1 MLAQEKKVY
10 PKKKVEMM
18 ERLQKLLSS
27 YNYVAVIN
35 LHKVRSNQIGQ
46 LRKKLADKAV
56 FMGIKNRVTI
66 KAIEGKD
73 VSKLVEYIKGQSLLL
88 FFNMDPFEL
97 NMMLEKNKVM
107 LAAKAGD
114 IATQDIVVPAGNT
127 GLQAGPILSDFRELK
142 IATRI
147 ETGSVF
153 INKDTVVAKKGEAIS
168 GKLASLLS
176 KLSIKPIE
184 SGIII
189 SAAYFNGMVIRG
201 EDLRVDLEAI
211 RASIARAHSEAFT
224 LAYEIQYPDKEVLP
238 SIIADHYI
246 KARKLS
252 VESGFV
258 TEENVK
264 EILIDREAK
273 ASRIRQAAQ

>member
-1 MLAQEKKVY
+1 MQVQKKKVY
-10 PKKKVEMM
+10 PQKKAVMM
-18 ERLQKLLSS
+18 ERLQKLLSEYS
-27 YNYVAVIN
+27 YVAVIN

-46 LRKKLADKAV
+46 LRKKLTDRAV
-56 FMGIKNRVTI
+56 FMGIKNRVAI
-66 KAIEGKD
+66 KAMQGKD
-73 VSKLVEYIKGQSLLL
+73 VLKLADYMKGQSLLL
-88 FFNMDPFEL
+88 FFNTDPFEL

-153 INKDTVVAKKGEAIS
+153 INKDTVVAHKGEVIS

-176 KLSIKPIE
+176 KLGIKPIE

-189 SAAYFNGMVIRG
+189 SAVYYNGMVLKG
-201 EDLRVDLEAI
+201 EDLRIDLEEVKNNVI
-211 RASIARAHSEAFT
+211 RVHSEAFT
-224 LAYEIQYPDKEVLP
+224 LAYEIEYPDVEVIP
-238 SIIADHYI
+238 AMIADRYL

-252 VESGFV
+252 VDSGYI
-258 TEENVK
+258 TEENVN
-264 EILIDREAK
+264 EILADRETK
-273 ASRIRQAAQ
+273 ASKLRQLVQ

>member
-1 MLAQEKKVY
+1 MQAQVKKMY
-10 PKKKVEMM
+10 PKKKVEMI
-18 ERLQKLLSS
+18 ERLQKLFTS
-27 YNYVAVIN
+27 YNYVAIIN

-46 LRKKLADKAV
+46 LRKKLADRAV
-56 FMGIKNRVTI
+56 FLGVKNRIAI
-66 KAIEGKD
+66 KTMEGKD
-73 VSKLVEYIKGQSLLL
+73 IAKLADYIRGQSLLL

-153 INKDTVVAKKGEAIS
+153 INKDTIVAKKGEVIS

-189 SAAYFNGMVIRG
+189 SAVYFNGMVIKG
-201 EDLRVDLEAI
+201 DDLRVDLEVI
-211 RASIARAHSEAFT
+211 RENLARAHSEAYT
-224 LAYEIQYPDKEVLP
+224 LAYEVQYPDKEVLP
-238 SIIADHYI
+238 AIIADRYV

-252 VESGFV
+252 IESGFV

-273 ASRIRQAAQ
+273 ASKLRQAAS